1 MPDVFFNGGV
11 LTIAGD
17 YKPGDQAPSGYL
29 DWHEW
34 AEVQHKAGLRQKEC
48 GRCGR
53 WKYPQELSDQMDR
66 ATMQSRKGPVVLAT
80 VVCNKCATPTAPPN
94 PPPEVTHNAAPS
106 RCLTSP

>member
-11 LTIAGD
+11 MHVGGNF
-17 YKPGDQAPSGYL
+17 KPGDQSPSGYL

-48 GRCGR
+48 GRCGK

-66 ATMQSRKGPVVLAT
+66 ITMQSKRGPVILETT
-80 VVCNKCATPTAPPN
+80 VCKKCATPAAPPN
-94 PPPEVTHNAAPS
+94 PPPAETH
-106 RCLTSP
+106 T